1 MQKKDDPSRG
11 GMKQRSD
18 SQDRENKKRRKK
30 APGMGEQR
38 SAGYGVGHPAKT
50 TTFSETIQK
59 RPTEGQPMGED
70 GAKGGD
76 ITQHGKGESVGR

>member
-1 MQKKDDPSRG
+1 
-11 GMKQRSD
+11 
-18 SQDRENKKRRKK
+18 
-30 APGMGEQR
+30 MGEQR